1 MNSWEKDVA
10 NKERFEFGKNWEAFL
25 ASLNENQINEAE
37 KSLVEML
44 DSSSLS
50 GKRFLDVGCGSG
62 LFSLAARRLGADVY
76 SFDFDPNSVACTN
89 NLKKRYFTDDVKWKI
104 ESGSAL
110 DLDYIK
116 SLPPVDIVYSWGVL
130 HHTGDM
136 WTALKSIGQLV
147 PEVGKFFIAIYND
160 QGTMSSFWLK
170 VKKIYN
176 GSVIGRIAI
185 MSMFIPIFV
194 LKGLVIDLLHLRSP
208 LQRYYEFKRERGM
221 SIYYDWKDWLGG
233 YPFEYSSA
241 EKIIDFFNKE
251 NLLLC
256 KLKQRPKMNE
266 FVFSKVSHRKESV

>member
-76 SFDFDPNSVACTN
+76 SFDFDRNSVACTN

-147 PEVGKFFIAIYND
+147 HEGGSILLQFIMIKARC
-160 QGTMSSFWLK
+160 LH
-170 VKKIYN
+170 
-176 GSVIGRIAI
+176 SV
-185 MSMFIPIFV
+185 
-194 LKGLVIDLLHLRSP
+194 
-208 LQRYYEFKRERGM
+208 
-221 SIYYDWKDWLGG
+221 
-233 YPFEYSSA
+233 
-241 EKIIDFFNKE
+241 
-251 NLLLC
+251 
-256 KLKQRPKMNE
+256 
-266 FVFSKVSHRKESV
+266 